1 MVVVFVSSAIWVM
14 SVAGIVEVE
23 EKQLDDRC
31 R

>member
-1 MVVVFVSSAIWVM
+1 MVVVFVSSARWVL

-31 R
+31 G